1 MAGKIVCHKSILKFM
16 DIIIIIESLAVVKV
30 FKCEKTQEKTRI
42 NVDKTRINVDKM
54 RIKADK
60 RR

>member
-16 DIIIIIESLAVVKV
+16 DIIIIIELLAVVKV
-30 FKCEKTQEKTRI
+30 IKCEKNEGK
-42 NVDKTRINVDKM
+42 
-54 RIKADK
+54 K

>member
-30 FKCEKTQEKTRI
+30 FKCKKMQDENE
-42 NVDKTRINVDKM
+42 DKCR
-54 RIKADK
+54 
-60 RR
+60 